1 MIQDVNVYDLKKL
14 RVDKKPRPIQI
25 ELLEFA
31 KQSVLSNNKYII
43 IDAPTGCLTKN
54 EKINI
59 YILKDAN
66 INFDKNNKR

>member
-31 KQSVLSNNKYII
+31 KQSVLANNKYII